1 MDNIFWF
8 GVVEDVNDPK
18 MKGRVKV
25 RIFGV
30 HNPDKKILPT
40 KDLPWSLVCSSPS
53 SAGMGGSPSGLLP
66 GSWCFLTFVD
76 QFSKQI
82 PMVLGTLEG
91 APGDVVE
98 QDLFEKKER
107 KLRSDNNKGFVDPDK
122 KYPLYPNEPDINRL
136 ARNEKIDETI
146 VKTKKDNVIKDIPL
160 TDDLKWQEPETEYDA
175 KYPYNKVTETQSG
188 HIIEYDDTPGKERI
202 HHYHKSGT
210 FDEIYPDGQKVQ
222 KIMKDNYELI
232 LGDDYLYVKGNA
244 NISIEGNVNLY
255 VKGDVIE
262 QINGQKTL
270 NISNS
275 YKIKASNLEIDND
288 VQINGNLNIKEEMHS
303 KNYDIHTHT
312 CKCGKDEHETTKPN
326 ENYE

>member
-1 MDNIFWF
+1 MDNVFWF

-25 RIFGV
+25 RIFGI

-53 SAGMGGSPSGLLP
+53 SSGMGGSPSSLLP

-91 APGDVVE
+91 NPGDIVE

-122 KYPLYPNEPDINRL
+122 KYPLHPNEPDINRL

-146 VKTKKDNVIKDIPL
+146 VKTKKDNVIRDIPMAG
-160 TDDLKWQEPETEYDA
+160 DLKWQEPETEYDA

-202 HHYHKSGT
+202 QHYHKSGT
-210 FDEIYPDGQKVQ
+210 FDEIYPDGKKVQ
-222 KIMKDNYELI
+222 KIIKDNYELV
-232 LGDDYLYVKGNA
+232 LGDDYLYVKGNT

-255 VKGDVIE
+255 VKGNVTE

-270 NISNS
+270 NISNN

-312 CKCGKDEHETTKPN
+312 CKCGKDDHETTKPN
-326 ENYE
+326 EKI